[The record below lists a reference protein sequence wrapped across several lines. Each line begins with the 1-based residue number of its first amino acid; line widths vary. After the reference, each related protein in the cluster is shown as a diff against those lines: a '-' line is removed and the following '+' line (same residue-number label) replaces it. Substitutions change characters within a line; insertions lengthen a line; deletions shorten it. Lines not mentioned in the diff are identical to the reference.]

1 MQVANSK
8 SLKSVKK
15 PYTLA
20 KSKSSKR
27 VVGKGYTTAIK
38 QSSVSP
44 TRKVVAGS
52 ASSSRDKKN
61 VRVDEIMKRAA
72 EVFENH
78 EIAQDWMRSP
88 KKSLNN
94 VTPLALCESEKGAVI
109 VRDML
114 GRIEHGVYS

>member
-1 MQVANSK
+1 MQVADSK

-15 PYTLA
+15 PYTLV

-27 VVGKGYTTAIK
+27 VVGKEYTTAIK

-52 ASSSRDKKN
+52 ASPSRDKKN
-61 VRVDEIMKRAA
+61 LRVDEIMKRAA
-72 EVFENH
+72 EVFENR
-78 EIAQDWMRSP
+78 EIAQAWMRSP

-94 VTPLALCESEKGAVI
+94 ATPLALCESEKGAVI